1 MVRAVTRLEKAAW
14 VVGLLTVALIL
25 WSLITQEPVT
35 NERTVIGKTTYYGEN
50 PPRVTV
56 YYSDGTK
63 EVVK

>member
-1 MVRAVTRLEKAAW
+1 M
-14 VVGLLTVALIL
+14 LTVALIL

-35 NERTVIGKTTYYGEN
+35 NERTVIGKTIYYGET
-50 PPRVTV
+50 PPRVTI

>member
-35 NERTVIGKTTYYGEN
+35 NERTIIGKTIYYG
-50 PPRVTV
+50 RIHL
-56 YYSDGTK
+56 G
-63 EVVK
+63 

>member
-14 VVGLLTVALIL
+14 VAILLVVALIL
-25 WSLITQEPVT
+25 WALITQEPVT
-35 NERTVIGKTTYYGEN
+35 NERTVIGKTIYYGEN